1 MNRKLLFALIGFL
14 AFMTGCASSA
24 KAPPDSSVQRLQ
36 AQKGYDELDREMNN
50 NGALDMQSPA
60 AAPVTA
66 SANPSTVNN
75 QPAMVRQQQPAIVK
89 DYEGPKPTLM
99 VLPATKAKEVQD
111 LLVIQNEPSSKAMME
126 AINAFLTQ
134 KHYEVKSLEGQGAL
148 DELIQMQQE
157 IAGDEEDFSYLAS
170 LALGADVYL
179 TFSGSVQGEMVV
191 AEVNAYETATA
202 RLLGSQTSE
211 VKNNSGPDAN
221 LRALSQSAARKAM
234 PGLEKKILAYWS
246 ADQKNGVQYKAVI
259 KIKGSYSNT
268 QIEDVHDA
276 VLNTFKSIFNK
287 VSVNSMTSKTMDLII
302 YADPQKYADSHE
314 VYSAIRNSLKSVA
327 SISKNN
333 ISRKLLLMDLQ

>member
-14 AFMTGCASSA
+14 VFVTGCASSA
-24 KAPPDSSVQRLQ
+24 KAPPDPSVQRLQ

-50 NGALDMQSPA
+50 NRALDMESPA
-60 AAPVTA
+60 TAPVTA
-66 SANPSTVNN
+66 STNPTMVNN
-75 QPAMVRQQQPAIVK
+75 QPAMVRQQPAIVR

-99 VLPATKAKEVQD
+99 VLPASKAKEVQD
-111 LLVIQNEPSSKAMME
+111 LIVIQNEPSSKAMME

-134 KHYEVKSLEGQGAL
+134 KHYEVKSLEGQGTL

-179 TFSGSVQGEMVV
+179 TFSGSVQGDMVV
-191 AEVNAYETATA
+191 AEINAYETATA

-211 VKNNSGPDAN
+211 VKNNSGPNAN

-234 PGLEKKILAYWS
+234 PSLEKKILAYWS

-276 VLNTFKSIFNK
+276 VLNTLKTIFNK
-287 VSVNSMTSKTMDLII
+287 VSVNAMTSKTMDLII